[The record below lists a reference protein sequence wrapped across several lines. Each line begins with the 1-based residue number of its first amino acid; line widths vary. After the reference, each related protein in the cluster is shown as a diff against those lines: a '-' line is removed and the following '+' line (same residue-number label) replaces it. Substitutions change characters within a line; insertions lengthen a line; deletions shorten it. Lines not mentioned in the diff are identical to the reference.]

1 MKYCL
6 KAKNHKHVH
15 KLYSTNLMWKNVS
28 LLPRSCCKG
37 SIDDSFQFS
46 TYSLMCRVNSQISN
60 YRNSTTY
67 RQKLTEDDRQDINK
81 QTTNAQNQTLNKQN
95 KKKTVW

>member
-1 MKYCL
+1 
-6 KAKNHKHVH
+6 
-15 KLYSTNLMWKNVS
+15 MWKNVS
-28 LLPRSCCKG
+28 LLPRSSCKG

-67 RQKLTEDDRQDINK
+67 RQKLTEDDRQDINETNNKCTKPNAK
-81 QTTNAQNQTLNKQN
+81 QTKQ
-95 KKKTVW
+95 KKTVW